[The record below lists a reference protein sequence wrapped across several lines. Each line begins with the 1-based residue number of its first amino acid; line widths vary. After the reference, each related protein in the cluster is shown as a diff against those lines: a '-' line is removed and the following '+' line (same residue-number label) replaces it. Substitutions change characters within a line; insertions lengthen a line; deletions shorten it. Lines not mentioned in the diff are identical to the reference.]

1 MSYSQIE
8 SLFNRLHDLLTTD
21 HRPDLIVRRLCL
33 LERDYPVIVSELE
46 TTRQQAIADGAQ

>member
-8 SLFNRLHDLLTTD
+8 SLFNRLHDRLKTD
-21 HRPDLIVRRLCL
+21 HRPDLIMRRLCL

-46 TTRQQAIADGAQ
+46 TTRLQAISDGAR